1 MQVFEFHF
9 NPKEKKDLIF
19 DSFCS
24 VPENIYEKRM
34 GGLFMVGELKN
45 PLPHNYH
52 LLEKT
57 ASAIKK
63 EFYSKFQRNHEQALK
78 ESLKR
83 GNELLS
89 AEVQKENTDWLGNL
103 NFAIISLKN
112 FDLNFTKV
120 GPIKMFLLRGPH
132 VIDIGSKLDSQE
144 IEPYPLKIFNNIV
157 SGKLGENDILLI
169 FTEEIFPIL
178 KNTINEVAKIF
189 PFDEK
194 KLKDL
199 IRTKEKEL
207 ASFSGSFI
215 VINVLKDQACQKRPK
230 IVFEKEKEKFQI
242 GQTFLPVL
250 KYSKKAKSFFSSFA
264 SGLRHKPAK
273 AKTEEI
279 ISENPVPSGPIRLK
293 VKIQE
298 KKAKSPT
305 PAFRLKLPVFK
316 LPVFKMPVL
325 KLPVFKFKISTF
337 KIKMLNKKFVQILL
351 FIIIL
356 AVGFLIFQSQERQ
369 KQKEYLTNLQVI
381 QEKVSQ
387 AENLM
392 ILQKTNP
399 EAKGQALSLLSNA
412 WEQIIL
418 MTKLDGAIKTKALS
432 LKEKIDNDL
441 KNLNNL
447 TKIDEPE
454 LVFEFSKKVFIPQKI
469 ISDEKNLYLFSPYV
483 FNIFSIDQVK
493 KGQFIEE
500 NQKFNEA
507 TALLDGS
514 VLFFSKPDTITSLKD
529 GKVEAKFSLKSY
541 YSDFNFTDL
550 TSFKENVYFLD
561 AASGDITRYTVP
573 LADGK
578 DNPEK
583 WFFSRNAQKPVDG
596 KSIAVDGS
604 VWILDKNNNLLRY
617 YAGYLQ
623 ETVTP
628 DVFPA
633 PKSFSKIII
642 PYGSAYIFILEPT
655 QKRVV
660 ILDKAGKIFRQY
672 ESERFDSLLDFT
684 VSQNGQTIW
693 LLNGQKIYKINL

>member
-57 ASAIKK
+57 ALAIKK

-120 GPIKMFLLRGPH
+120 GAIKMFLLRGPH
-132 VIDIGSKLDSQE
+132 IIDIGSKLDSQE

-178 KNTINEVAKIF
+178 KNIINEVGKIS

-199 IRTKEKEL
+199 IKTKEKEL
-207 ASFSGSFI
+207 ADFSGTFI
-215 VINVLKDQACQKRPK
+215 IINVLKNPICQRRPK
-230 IVFEKEKEKFQI
+230 IFFEKEKEKFQI
-242 GQTFLPVL
+242 GKTFLPVL
-250 KYSKKAKSFFSSFA
+250 RYSEKAKSFFSSFG
-264 SGLRHKPAK
+264 SKFRHKPAK

-279 ISENPVPSGPIRLK
+279 IPENPVPSGPIRLK

-298 KKAKSPT
+298 KKEKSSAPT
-305 PAFRLKLPVFK
+305 FRLKLPVFK
-316 LPVFKMPVL
+316 LPVLKMPTL
-325 KLPVFKFKISTF
+325 KLPAFKFRIPA
-337 KIKMLNKKFVQILL
+337 IKMINKKFVQILL
-351 FIIIL
+351 FIFIL

-369 KQKEYLTNLQVI
+369 KQKEYLVNLQTI

-392 ILQKTNP
+392 ILQETNSQ
-399 EAKGQALSLLSNA
+399 AKSQALSLLSDA
-412 WEQIIL
+412 WEKIIL
-418 MTKLDGAIKTKALS
+418 MTKLDGAIKTKALT
-432 LKEKIDNDL
+432 LKEKVDTDL

-454 LVFEFSKKVFIPQKI
+454 LVFEFDKKIFIPQKI
-469 ISDEKNLYLFSPYV
+469 ISNEKNLYLFSPYV
-483 FNIFSIDQVK
+483 VNIFSIDQAK
-493 KGQFIEE
+493 KGQFIQE

-507 TALLDGS
+507 TALLDDS
-514 VLFFSKPDTITSLKD
+514 VLFFSKPETITSLKD
-529 GKVEAKFSLKSY
+529 EKVEAEFSLKSY

-550 TSFKENVYFLD
+550 TSFKENIYFLD

-583 WFFSRNAQKPVDG
+583 WFFSRNAQKPVDA

-623 ETVTP
+623 ETITP

-642 PYGSAYIFILEPT
+642 PYGSAYIFILEPA

-660 ILDKAGKIFRQY
+660 ILDKTGKIFRQL
-672 ESERFDSLLDFT
+672 ESEKFDSLLDFT